1 MHGST
6 FYFLFSHFD
15 VTQSFSPSPYV
26 VIFLTLAINACKQ
39 HLSHVVLTTNTTESI
54 FKHHKKS
61 FIKNHI
67 IWFPSVQ
74 HCNWFGF
81 RISLSLSREG
91 AIFRDEIEN
100 YFSCS
105 RLARRDRDYHMTILV
120 FRDENEIP
128 FCYSHVSRRDRDFR
142 KSFLV
147 VEREKMQLT
156 LVENSRDREFSLTSA
171 LNALL
176 WENLFKAIDLCF
188 WSS

>member
-1 MHGST
+1 MI
-6 FYFLFSHFD
+6 L
-15 VTQSFSPSPYV
+15 
-26 VIFLTLAINACKQ
+26 
-39 HLSHVVLTTNTTESI
+39 
-54 FKHHKKS
+54 

-81 RISLSLSREG
+81 RISLSREG

-147 VEREKMQLT
+147 VEREKMKLT
-156 LVENSRDREFSLTSA
+156 LVENSRDREFSLTSDSHDMKETYKMIHMQKVQ
-171 LNALL
+171 LICTWWIQTRWLKKYL
-176 WENLFKAIDLCF
+176 MSLSKLTTFK
-188 WSS
+188 